1 MQLVQTYV
9 IGRDSNVL
17 RVDFGREPDPPAPK
31 FPGAAGLRALQ
42 GEGPETSVAELYLMR
57 PANQRAA

>member
-1 MQLVQTYV
+1 MQLAQAYV

-31 FPGAAGLRALQ
+31 FPGAAGLRAVQ
-42 GEGPETSVAELYLMR
+42 GEGLETSVDDLFLMR
-57 PANQRAA
+57 PANRRAA